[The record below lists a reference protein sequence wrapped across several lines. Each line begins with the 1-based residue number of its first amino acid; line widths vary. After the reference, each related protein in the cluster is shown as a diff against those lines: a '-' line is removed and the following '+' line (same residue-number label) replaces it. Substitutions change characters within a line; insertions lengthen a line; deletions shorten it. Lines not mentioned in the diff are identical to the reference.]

1 MNSLMVAKIIRVAT
15 IAPLM
20 AFVSLLLL
28 FIFEPA
34 VYGGWFQ
41 FSFALLF
48 LVVLPVVAY
57 PLQPIVPGF
66 RDKGREGQRN
76 FAILMGVLGYV
87 FGILFAYVTN
97 APEGITMIYWI
108 YFISGIGIVVFN
120 KVLRIR
126 ASGHACGVVGPIS
139 FLIYFLGPIAFIGLL
154 LIALVYWASLKMKR
168 HTLAELIWGSAISFI
183 AVIGIILVFR

>member
-1 MNSLMVAKIIRVAT
+1 MNSLKCAKGIRIAT
-15 IAPLM
+15 LAPLM
-20 AFVSLLLL
+20 AFVALLLL
-28 FIFEPA
+28 FVAEPSIFDS
-34 VYGGWFQ
+34 WFQ

-48 LVVLPVVAY
+48 LVVLPVMAY

-66 RDKGREGQRN
+66 RHKGREGQRN
-76 FAILMGVLGYV
+76 FAIFMGVLGYV

-97 APEGITMIYWI
+97 APEGTTMIYWI
-108 YFISGIGIVVFN
+108 YFLSGVGIVVFN

-139 FLIYFLGPIAFIGLL
+139 FLIYFLGSIAFIGLL

-168 HTLAELIWGSAISFI
+168 HTLSELIWGSAISFI
-183 AVIGIILVFR
+183 AVMGIILVFQ